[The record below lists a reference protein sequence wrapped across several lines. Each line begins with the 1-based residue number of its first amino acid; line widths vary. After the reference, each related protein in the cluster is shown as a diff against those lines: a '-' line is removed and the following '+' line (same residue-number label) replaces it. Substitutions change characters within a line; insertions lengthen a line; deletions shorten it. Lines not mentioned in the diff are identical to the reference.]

1 MFPSDFTKLSK
12 NDKKYLQN
20 DMQRGI
26 LQASRTMGE
35 NLAAIRNRSGTQ
47 SGGIQMKFTWSDQK
61 SIILTRAVVAG
72 TIAGCGIMTV
82 SGPWLTR
89 WMVSAHA
96 LPPASGP
103 VLLGMGY
110 VCAVL
115 AFVMLISLYK
125 FLRRIEADAVFVP
138 ANVTA
143 LRRISWCCTGAAALC
158 LAGGCGAGAAVHL
171 CHWRCGGVYGAD
183 RAGHQKCVC
192 PGR

>member
-1 MFPSDFTKLSK
+1 
-12 NDKKYLQN
+12 
-20 DMQRGI
+20 
-26 LQASRTMGE
+26 
-35 NLAAIRNRSGTQ
+35 
-47 SGGIQMKFTWSDQK
+47 MKFTWSDQK
-61 SIILTRAVVAG
+61 SIILTRVVVAG

-115 AFVMLISLYK
+115 AFVMLVSLYK
-125 FLRRIEADAVFVP
+125 FLRRIEAGAVFVP

-143 LRRISWCCTGAAALC
+143 LRRISWCC
-158 LAGGCGAGAAVHL
+158 AGAAVL
-171 CHWRCGGVYGAD
+171 CLAAVFICYRPFAVLAAA
-183 RAGHQKCVC
+183 AGFMALLVRVLKNAFAQAVHMKDELDYTI
-192 PGR
+192 

>member
-1 MFPSDFTKLSK
+1 
-12 NDKKYLQN
+12 
-20 DMQRGI
+20 
-26 LQASRTMGE
+26 
-35 NLAAIRNRSGTQ
+35 
-47 SGGIQMKFTWSDQK
+47 MKFTWSDQK

-72 TIAGCGIMTV
+72 AIAGCGIMTV

-115 AFVMLISLYK
+115 AFVMLVSLYK
-125 FLRRIEADAVFVP
+125 FLRRIEAGQIFVP

-143 LRRISWCCTGAAALC
+143 LRRISWCCV
-158 LAGGCGAGAAVHL
+158 GAGAVCLVSCLYYLPFIAV
-171 CHWRCGGVYGAD
+171 AIA
-183 RAGHQKCVC
+183 AGFMALIVRIIKNIFQQAIDMKAELDLTI
-192 PGR
+192 

>member
-1 MFPSDFTKLSK
+1 
-12 NDKKYLQN
+12 
-20 DMQRGI
+20 
-26 LQASRTMGE
+26 
-35 NLAAIRNRSGTQ
+35 
-47 SGGIQMKFTWSDQK
+47 MKFTWSDQK
-61 SIILTRAVVAG
+61 SIILTRVVVAG

-89 WMVSAHA
+89 WMVSAYA

-125 FLRRIEADAVFVP
+125 FLRRIEAGTVFVP

-143 LRRISWCCTGAAALC
+143 LRRISWCC
-158 LAGGCGAGAAVHL
+158 AGAAVL
-171 CHWRCGGVYGAD
+171 CLAAVFICYRPFAVLAAA
-183 RAGHQKCVC
+183 AGFMALLVRVLKNAFAQAVRMKNELDYTI
-192 PGR
+192 

>member
-1 MFPSDFTKLSK
+1 
-12 NDKKYLQN
+12 
-20 DMQRGI
+20 
-26 LQASRTMGE
+26 
-35 NLAAIRNRSGTQ
+35 
-47 SGGIQMKFTWSDQK
+47 MKFTWSDQK
-61 SIILTRAVVAG
+61 SIILTRVVVAG

-125 FLRRIEADAVFVP
+125 FLRRIEAGAVFVP

-143 LRRISWCCTGAAALC
+143 PRRISRCC
-158 LAGGCGAGAAVHL
+158 AGAA
-171 CHWRCGGVYGAD
+171 GVCLAAAYHNHPFGFSGVA
-183 RAGHQKCVC
+183 RAFQARIAPRMKNALYHAHHQHDTLYNTN
-192 PGR
+192 

>member
-1 MFPSDFTKLSK
+1 
-12 NDKKYLQN
+12 
-20 DMQRGI
+20 
-26 LQASRTMGE
+26 
-35 NLAAIRNRSGTQ
+35 
-47 SGGIQMKFTWSDQK
+47 MKFTWSDQK

-115 AFVMLISLYK
+115 AFVMLVSLYK
-125 FLRRIEADAVFVP
+125 FLRRIEAGAVFVP

-143 LRRISWCCTGAAALC
+143 LRRISWCCTWAAALC
-158 LAGGCGAGAAVHL
+158 LPVGAVLGLPFIFAIGVAAAFMALIVRVIKNAFAQAVKMKDEL
-171 CHWRCGGVYGAD
+171 DYTV
-183 RAGHQKCVC
+183 
-192 PGR
+192 

>member
-1 MFPSDFTKLSK
+1 
-12 NDKKYLQN
+12 
-20 DMQRGI
+20 
-26 LQASRTMGE
+26 
-35 NLAAIRNRSGTQ
+35 
-47 SGGIQMKFTWSDQK
+47 MKFTWSDQK
-61 SIILTRAVVAG
+61 SIILTRVVVAG

-115 AFVMLISLYK
+115 AFVMLVSLYK
-125 FLRRIEADAVFVP
+125 FLRRIEAGAVFVP

-143 LRRISWCCTGAAALC
+143 HQLVLC
-158 LAGGCGAGAAVHL
+158 GGGGGLPGRGVHL
-171 CHWRCGGVYGAD
+171 SAVCVSGRGRGVHGAHCPGAEK
-183 RAGHQKCVC
+183 RLC
-192 PGR
+192 PGRPHEGRA

>member
-1 MFPSDFTKLSK
+1 
-12 NDKKYLQN
+12 
-20 DMQRGI
+20 
-26 LQASRTMGE
+26 
-35 NLAAIRNRSGTQ
+35 
-47 SGGIQMKFTWSDQK
+47 MKFTWSDQK
-61 SIILTRAVVAG
+61 SIILTRVVVAG

-125 FLRRIEADAVFVP
+125 FLRRIEAGAVFVP

-143 LRRISWCCTGAAALC
+143 LRAHQLVLCGGRRWSGLAAAYIYLPFAF
-158 LAGGCGAGAAVHL
+158 LGVAAAFMALIVRVLKNAFAQAVHMKDEL
-171 CHWRCGGVYGAD
+171 DYTI
-183 RAGHQKCVC
+183 
-192 PGR
+192 